1 MHSIAITR
9 SLICAMRR
17 PAMRWMISRPM
28 KSTAPFRRYPGFMER
43 FMKPPTGLL
52 PPYLVSSVSEKTLVA
67 NSEER
72 LQSVLATLEQ
82 CRTALIDSGSRETAQ
97 LVSVAILELRM
108 KLNRIADSD
117 LKALC
122 DAMLPDEAPVDRSE
136 QAKPQHTQRRRPLLK
151 LVK

>member
-1 MHSIAITR
+1 
-9 SLICAMRR
+9 
-17 PAMRWMISRPM
+17 
-28 KSTAPFRRYPGFMER
+28 
-43 FMKPPTGLL
+43 
-52 PPYLVSSVSEKTLVA
+52 VSEKTLVA

-108 KLNRIADSD
+108 KLNRIADSE

-122 DAMLPDEAPVDRSE
+122 DAMIPDDEPAEEVRPPKS
-136 QAKPQHTQRRRPLLK
+136 PQGQRRRPSAALK